1 MALAL
6 IIEVWKRNNRQ
17 VPHWRNVNKQTK
29 ITKTMLLQPLKS
41 ENGLKSS
48 AMMTPMPR
56 QKIWRL
62 MLRIAPPPLRGR
74 RAWGCMFKVL
84 GVTPQPQVHVATRMN
99 PAFVAEGWQLL
110 CSFAPPHLWMFTG
123 KWFVIKPSSSWSMTS
138 KGGWFSRVNE
148 EFSFSFLGYKQFF
161 NTLLCK
167 LWYKFIFLLHVQ
179 SDDMWNSFGIMKCE
193 GWNVLKSSYRIK
205 SLFLHFTKD
214 HSYFNSYSWTITKSH

>member
-1 MALAL
+1 MALAP
-6 IIEVWKRNNRQ
+6 IIGVWKRNNRQ

-29 ITKTMLLQPLKS
+29 ITKTILLLQPLKS

-123 KWFVIKPSSSWSMTS
+123 KRFVIK
-138 KGGWFSRVNE
+138 KNLRRV
-148 EFSFSFLGYKQFF
+148 FFVRLGAFYIY
-161 NTLLCK
+161 LA
-167 LWYKFIFLLHVQ
+167 
-179 SDDMWNSFGIMKCE
+179 
-193 GWNVLKSSYRIK
+193 
-205 SLFLHFTKD
+205 LFLAQLMPKVSVTWILTLFL
-214 HSYFNSYSWTITKSH
+214 